1 MDSVDL
7 YARPEGKSTSGCAWG
22 FRCPSKRRWEKG
34 PSAQDVAVR
43 LLDKR
48 CKRGA
53 HRAAFVAEKEVVKVR
68 ARWWAS
74 ELKSQVEA
82 SRSSAAEGAEAAIPA
97 RVADKCNRVRSC
109 RKRKMW
115 RI

>member
-1 MDSVDL
+1 MDSADL
-7 YARPEGKSTSGCAWG
+7 YARPGGKSTSGCARE
-22 FRCPSKRRWEKG
+22 FRCPGNRHWGKG
-34 PSAQDVAVR
+34 PPAQDVAVH
-43 LLDKR
+43 LPDKR

-53 HRAAFVAEKEVVKVR
+53 HRAASVAEKEVVKVR
-68 ARWWAS
+68 AQWRNS

-97 RVADKCNRVRSC
+97 RVADKCNRVRIC